1 MVLYM
6 PALNVVRLKVDAFRV
21 FYERLYERNK
31 IKMKSY
37 VAVQKK
43 ILILLYTLWKT
54 NMPFVPG
61 YNQEI
66 HKKEVVPA

>member
-1 MVLYM
+1 M
-6 PALNVVRLKVDAFRV
+6 PALNVVRLKVASFKV
-21 FYERLYERNK
+21 FYERLYDKNK

-54 NMPFVPG
+54 NMPFIPG
-61 YNQEI
+61 YYKMI
-66 HKKEVVPA
+66 DKKEVVPA